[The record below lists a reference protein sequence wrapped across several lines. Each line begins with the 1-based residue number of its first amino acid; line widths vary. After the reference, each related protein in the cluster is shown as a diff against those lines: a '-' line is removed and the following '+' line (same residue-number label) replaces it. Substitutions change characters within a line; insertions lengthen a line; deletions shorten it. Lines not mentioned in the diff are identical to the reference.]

1 MRQSDGSEID
11 DEDVFEELLNDKTEL
26 WLICLRDGDEYPLGK

>member
-11 DEDVFEELLNDKTEL
+11 DEDVFEELLNEKSEL
-26 WLICLRDGDEYPLGK
+26 WLVCLRSDDDYPLGK